1 MRDSGIPEAPSLA
14 KLEERAPEIP
24 GESPPSEAGG
34 CKSRGNPEL
43 HRRDRRKVQDSRK
56 LEDSPAGA
64 AEGEDAGKPGASP
77 EAQPED
83 AGFGETRNLIRR
95 RCWKSEELGET
106 RRFTWTAPPKDA
118 RFEETRR
125 SIAGTA
131 RRCRK
136 RGNLRPHRKAD
147 GTMHGPGN
155 LRVHPIEAPET
166 QVSGAFV
173 FGLHTSGDLSEG
185 AQGARRQVSLFP
197 IPYPLPPF
205 SDRLIL
211 DGLAAAGDKRLNQIG
226 RLAAYIA
233 NHAYV
238 TWLTACRSVR

>member
-14 KLEERAPEIP
+14 KLEERAPGIP
-24 GESPPSEAGG
+24 GDSPLGEAGG
-34 CKSRGNPEL
+34 CKNRGNPGI

-125 SIAGTA
+125 SIAGA
-131 RRCRK
+131 AGRCRI
-136 RGNLRPHRKAD
+136 RGNPEPHQ
-147 GTMHGPGN
+147 
-155 LRVHPIEAPET
+155 EALLE
-166 QVSGAFV
+166 
-173 FGLHTSGDLSEG
+173 E
-185 AQGARRQVSLFP
+185 
-197 IPYPLPPF
+197 
-205 SDRLIL
+205 
-211 DGLAAAGDKRLNQIG
+211 
-226 RLAAYIA
+226 
-233 NHAYV
+233 
-238 TWLTACRSVR
+238 